1 MRHLESIIQEG
12 LNFFHKGEVDKAE
25 FIFDQLLARYPGN
38 SDIMGFLGSLYSKL
52 GKNGAAIAMLSASVE
67 NAEEGN
73 KNPGFWSNLASVLK
87 RENHM
92 QEAELAFVEALQL
105 DEKNVN
111 TLANFAGLYIN
122 AGCPEKAEE
131 LARKAIEIHDS
142 TFTSFIN
149 IEGQPTED
157 QAPYH
162 LAKHHLS
169 LALLEQDKWQE
180 AWTLYDNRKTT
191 EGWQRPTY
199 DPPLWKGEKT
209 GTLVIHGEQGIG
221 DEIMY
226 CSLVSKAK
234 AFAREIVVE
243 TTPRLVPL
251 MRRSLGCD
259 VYPNMESILQAGI
272 KPDHVIAMGSL
283 PGVFNLARKD
293 ALSKG
298 YLIPDQARKAHW
310 RAKLD
315 SMANGRPIIGIAWQ
329 GGVAQTHKIL
339 RNPPKEL
346 FKTIDPTKYF
356 LVSVQYTPNANQFAA
371 ELGAY
376 HPQAAID
383 DLDEQ
388 CALISSLDCLVTVAQ
403 TSMHFAGGTGTP
415 CIGLIASKPRW
426 DCIGETEDQMPW
438 WASLK
443 LIRQK
448 DDWAEVFVRLNQEL
462 EARYAASSDIAAE

>member
-1 MRHLESIIQEG
+1 MRQLDSIIQEG
-12 LNFFHKGEVDKAE
+12 LNFFHAGDMEKAE

-38 SDIMGFLGSLYSKL
+38 SDVMGLLGSLYSKL

-67 NAEEGN
+67 NAEKG
-73 KNPGFWSNLASVLK
+73 NPGFWSNLAAVLK

-92 QEAELAFVEALQL
+92 QEAELAFVEGLQL
-105 DEKNVN
+105 DENNVN
-111 TLANFAGLYIN
+111 TLANFSGLYIN

-131 LARKAIEIHDS
+131 LARKAIHNFEAN
-142 TFTSFIN
+142 TSFIN
-149 IEGQPTED
+149 IEGQSED
-157 QAPYH
+157 QVAVN
-162 LAKHHLS
+162 LARHHLS
-169 LALLEQDKWQE
+169 LALLEQDKWEE

-199 DPPLWKGEKT
+199 DIPLWKGEKT
-209 GTLVIHGEQGIG
+209 GVLVIHGEQGIG

-234 AFAREIVVE
+234 TLAREVVVE

-283 PGVFNLARKD
+283 PGVFRLARKD
-293 ALSKG
+293 ARKPG
-298 YLIPDQARKAHW
+298 YLIPDQARKAYW
-310 RAKLD
+310 RSKLD
-315 SMANGRPIIGIAWQ
+315 SMAKGKQIIGVAWT
-329 GGVAQTHKIL
+329 GGVAQTHKVI

-346 FKTIDPTKYF
+346 FKTLGDKYF
-356 LVSVQYTPNANQFAA
+356 LVSVQYTQNAQNFAA

-376 HPQAAID
+376 HHQAAID

-403 TSMHFAGGTGTP
+403 TAMHFAGGTNTP
-415 CIGLIASKPRW
+415 CIGLVASKPRW

-438 WASLK
+438 WPSVK
-443 LIRQK
+443 LLRQK
-448 DDWAEVFVRLNQEL
+448 DDWAELFVRLNQEL
-462 EARYAASSDIAAE
+462 EARYAAPSDIAAE